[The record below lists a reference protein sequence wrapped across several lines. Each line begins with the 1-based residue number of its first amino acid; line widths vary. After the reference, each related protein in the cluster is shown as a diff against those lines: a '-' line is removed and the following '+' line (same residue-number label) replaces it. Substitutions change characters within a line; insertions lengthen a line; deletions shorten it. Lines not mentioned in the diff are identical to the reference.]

1 MNKKE
6 EKEHIEQTQQ
16 QEDFNSL
23 KTQLQEKEARI
34 QELTETAKRIQAE
47 FENYR
52 KMVEK
57 RNAELQAM
65 SNSALIKKL
74 LPVLDS
80 MELAIKNGS
89 DREKLLKGVE
99 LIYAQL
105 YSVLEE
111 EGLQRVDCLNKKFD
125 PYTQEVLIVERTQNK
140 EEDNKVVEELQKGYL
155 LKGAVLRTSKVKI
168 KKMEE

>member
-1 MNKKE
+1 
-6 EKEHIEQTQQ
+6 
-16 QEDFNSL
+16 
-23 KTQLQEKEARI
+23 
-34 QELTETAKRIQAE
+34 
-47 FENYR
+47 
-52 KMVEK
+52 EK